1 MEIIKKLRIK
11 ILVLNMVITSSVMLS
26 AFTFIFFITYNNV
39 NSEIEEK
46 LNITPSGV
54 HFVYQEG
61 SAGKISASVGASGTL
76 SVTSDDFQIFSMLVD
91 SQGRILEKASG
102 IDFDSD
108 FLEEAARTAL
118 KYKDSKETALGG
130 RQWRYTVTP
139 IIRID
144 SRDGNN
150 ANSERY
156 VIDIDGIDTYSVVF
170 LDVTS
175 YKKTLFD
182 LFITLLVVGVITLG
196 AIYFISVLFA
206 GRATRPL
213 ASAWQ
218 KQKQFIAD
226 ASHELKTPLS
236 IISANYDV
244 LVSNKTETVESQMKW
259 LGYMRIGMDRMSEL
273 INGLL
278 ISAKFD
284 DEKNLVRSRFNL
296 SETVR
301 SVILTM
307 EAAYINKNI
316 RLSENIEPDVPVESD
331 AEGLKQVITILLD
344 NAIKYTDHSGE
355 IEITL
360 EKGNGKIVF
369 SIKNTGKGISDYEI
383 HRIFDRFYRSDES
396 RSHEDGSYG
405 LGLSIAKAILNGVGG
420 VIQVQSRED
429 EWTVF
434 TFTLKYS

>member
-61 SAGKISASVGASGTL
+61 STGKISASVGASGTL

-156 VIDIDGIDTYSVVF
+156 VIDIDEIDTYSVVF

-259 LGYMRIGMDRMSEL
+259 LEYMRIGMDRMSEL

-344 NAIKYTDHSGE
+344 NAIKYTDHNGE